1 MPSINHAIVLAARPE
16 GMPKGSDFR
25 IEERMVPKPSPGQV
39 LCQTL
44 YLSLDPY
51 MRGRMSAAKSYAA
64 PVEIGEVM
72 EGETV
77 SYVLESQA
85 EGYAEGDLVLAR
97 AGWQEYA
104 ACEAGALRKLDP
116 DLAPVSYSLGV
127 LGMPGLTAYVGLLD
141 IGQPQAGET
150 VVVSAAAGAVGQVV
164 GQIAR
169 IYGCRVV
176 GVAGSQAKCDY
187 VVNELGFDA
196 CVNYKHDTFAEDV
209 AAACPDGVDVYFES
223 VGGKVLETVLPLLN
237 VGARVPLCGIIASYN
252 LTELPAGP
260 DKLPVLMRTLL
271 TRRVTVRG
279 FIIFDHY
286 DRLDAFLRDMGDW
299 LREGKVRYREDVV
312 EGLEQAPRAFQ
323 GLMTGENLGKLLVR
337 VSSMP

>member
-1 MPSINHAIVLAARPE
+1 MSATNRAIVLAARPV
-16 GMPKGSDFR
+16 GMPKDSDFR
-25 IEERMVPKPSPGQV
+25 LEQQPLPAPGAGQV
-39 LCQTL
+39 LYRTR

-64 PVEIGEVM
+64 PVELGAVM
-72 EGETV
+72 EGESV
-77 SYVLESQA
+77 GEVVESRA
-85 EGYAEGDLVLAR
+85 DGFAPGDLVIGR
-97 AGWQEYA
+97 GGWQEYA
-104 ACEAGALRKLDP
+104 VAEAQALRKLDP
-116 DLAPVSYSLGV
+116 DLAPLSYHLGV

-141 IGQPQAGET
+141 IGRPRAGET

-169 IYGCRVV
+169 LQGCRVV

-187 VVNELGFDA
+187 VVSELGFDA
-196 CVNYKHDTFAEDV
+196 GVNYKLESFANDL
-209 AAACPDGVDVYFES
+209 AAACPNGVDVYFES

-237 VGARVPLCGIIASYN
+237 VGARIPLCGTIASYN

-271 TRRVTVRG
+271 TRRVMVRG

-286 DRLDAFLRDMGDW
+286 DRLGDFQRDMSQW
-299 LREGKVRYREDVV
+299 LREGKLRYREDVV

-337 VSSMP
+337 VGE